1 MPPDHREIAAAGA
14 RKRPEDFLE
23 LVERAKRGRLKV
35 YIGAAAGVGKTY
47 QMLEEAHALKK
58 RGVDVVLAFI
68 EPHERPET
76 AALIDDLEVIP
87 RQRIEYRG
95 VAVEEMDLDAVL
107 KRRPQVAIVD
117 ELAHTNAP
125 FCRNKK
131 RYQDV
136 LELLENGINVICAFN
151 IQHLESLN
159 EMVKQATGVL
169 VRETVPD
176 SILKRA
182 DQVVDIDLAVEDL
195 TDRLRAG
202 KIYAPDK
209 VQWALDN
216 FFQPEKLAVLREIAL
231 REVAESV
238 DRTVSSEAAADA
250 ARRAAASER
259 VMVCLPTRPPP
270 HGAVLLRQGS
280 RLAGRLNTDWFV
292 VHVETKGEAGHRIDA
307 TLQRYLLD
315 DEQRARDLGAEVVR
329 LRSELPVD
337 ALLDFGRSH
346 GVRHIVVG
354 RSQKSWWRRLLGQS
368 PVFKLVT
375 EAAGFDLHIVSLDDR
390 EARE

>member
-1 MPPDHREIAAAGA
+1 MAKD

-35 YIGAAAGVGKTY
+35 YIGSAAGVGKTY
-47 QMLEEAHALKK
+47 QMLQEAHALKK
-58 RGVDVVLAFI
+58 RGIDIVLAFI
-68 EPHERPET
+68 EPHERLDT
-76 AALIDDLEVIP
+76 AALIEGLEVIP
-87 RQRIEYRG
+87 RKRVEYKG
-95 VAVEEMDLDAVL
+95 VVVEEMDLDLVL
-107 KRRPQVAIVD
+107 ARHPQVALVD

-136 LELLENGINVICAFN
+136 LELLDAGINVICAFN
-151 IQHLESLN
+151 VQHLESLN
-159 EMVKQATGVL
+159 DVVKQTTGVQ
-169 VRETVPD
+169 VRELVPD

-195 TDRLRAG
+195 IDRLRAG

-209 VQWALDN
+209 VSWALEN
-216 FFQPEKLAVLREIAL
+216 FFQADKLAVLREIAL

-238 DRTVSSEAAADA
+238 DRAAFPRAKADDA

-259 VMVCLPTRPPP
+259 VMVCLPSRPPP
-270 HGAVLLRQGS
+270 DGAKLLRQGW
-280 RLAGRLNTDWFV
+280 RLAGRLTTEWYV
-292 VHVETKGEAGHRIDA
+292 VHVQDNSERPERIDA
-307 TLQRYLLD
+307 AIQRYMLE
-315 DEQRARDLGAEVVR
+315 DEQRARDLGAEVIR
-329 LRSELPVD
+329 LRAEKIVP
-337 ALLDFGRSH
+337 ALLDFARTH

-354 RSQKSWWRRLLGQS
+354 HSQQSWWRRLLGQT
-368 PVFKLVT
+368 PVHQLVRDS
-375 EAAGFDLHIVSLDDR
+375 AGFDLHIISLEDR

>member
-1 MPPDHREIAAAGA
+1 MEAP

-35 YIGAAAGVGKTY
+35 YIGSAAGVGKTY

-68 EPHERPET
+68 EPHDRLDT
-76 AALIDDLEVIP
+76 AALIEGLEVVP
-87 RQRIEYRG
+87 RRRMEYHG
-95 VAVEEMDLDAVL
+95 VVVEEMDLDAVL
-107 KRRPQVAIVD
+107 KRRPQVTVVD

-136 LELLENGINVICAFN
+136 LELLEAGINVICAFN
-151 IQHLESLN
+151 VQHLESLN
-159 EMVKQATGVL
+159 EMVKQATHVV

-195 TDRLRAG
+195 IDRLKAG

-209 VQWALDN
+209 VQWALEN

-238 DRTVSSEAAADA
+238 DRTFTANATNGDDG
-250 ARRAAASER
+250 RRSVASER

-270 HGAVLLRQGS
+270 NGAMLLRQGS

-292 VHVETKGEAGHRIDA
+292 VHVETKEEANYRIDA

-329 LRSELPVD
+329 LRSDNPVD
-337 ALLDFGRSH
+337 ELLEFARNR

-354 RSQKSWWRRLLGQS
+354 RSHKPWWRRMLGQS

-375 EAAGFDLHIVSLDDR
+375 EADGFDLHIVSLEDR
-390 EARE
+390 EERE